1 MFQTITGFILLVCS
15 MMISTAVY
23 AEVDKQSKADAA
35 VANILFDYDYGSEF
49 ATYRVN
55 EDGFVDII
63 MARNTP
69 EKFYSEILNRLQNH
83 PDIDGV
89 MPSKSGPACSVSN
102 W

>member
-1 MFQTITGFILLVCS
+1 MSCKSLVSCLLILFFS
-15 MMISTAVY
+15 ISTPVFGEEDAQ
-23 AEVDKQSKADAA
+23 DKADRA

-49 ATYRVN
+49 ASYRVN

-69 EKFYSEILNRLQNH
+69 SNIYSEILTRLQNH

-89 MPSKSGPACSVSN
+89 MPSKSGPACNISK

>member
-1 MFQTITGFILLVCS
+1 MHKTIPFLLSACLLVAS
-15 MMISTAVY
+15 AAVS
-23 AEVDKQSKADAA
+23 ADEDRQSRADAA

-49 ATYRVN
+49 ASYRVN

-63 MARNTP
+63 MASNTP
-69 EKFYSEILNRLQNH
+69 SQVYVEILNRLENH

-89 MPSKSGPACSVSN
+89 LASNSGPACKISN

>member
-1 MFQTITGFILLVCS
+1 MSRKIAGFILLACCMLV
-15 MMISTAVY
+15 TATGY
-23 AEVDKQSKADAA
+23 AEDNKQSKADAA
-35 VANILFDYDYGSEF
+35 VANILFDYDFGSEF

-63 MARNTP
+63 MAKNTP
-69 EKFYSEILNRLQNH
+69 AKVYSEILNRLQNH